1 MPIPQNLKQS
11 LKKTARQIQN
21 EPLEILRSAAKQVTG
36 DENIKLPWEE
46 SETSDKSNEEK
57 QGSNSQVND
66 PGREEKEYKKRVAE
80 QDGRRLEALESE
92 LLDIRRQKK
101 FNELLSK
108 IQNGE
113 DVPIEEFQE
122 LSVEQRDVLKAQ
134 LEATQKRKQAQLQQ
148 QSSGIPM
155 PTSKQGR
162 QMGAGARKRSAQK
175 ETTRVEKP
183 VPPSG

>member
-21 EPLEILRSAAKQVTG
+21 EPLEILKSAAKQVTG
-36 DENIKLPWEE
+36 DENIKLPWEDA
-46 SETSDKSNEEK
+46 ETDSKPKEEK
-57 QGSNSQVND
+57 QGNDSQTNGPSND
-66 PGREEKEYKKRVAE
+66 EKEYKKKLAE
-80 QDGRRLEALESE
+80 QDGRKLEALESE
-92 LLDIRRQKK
+92 LRDIRRQKR
-101 FNELLSK
+101 FNELLGR

-134 LEATQKRKQAQLQQ
+134 LEATQKRKQMQSQQ

>member
-1 MPIPQNLKQS
+1 MNTAQQNLKQA
-11 LKKTARQIQN
+11 LKKTARQIRN
-21 EPLEILRSAAKQVTG
+21 EPLEILKSAAKQVTG

-46 SETSDKSNEEK
+46 SETNEKPKENNQSDGN
-57 QGSNSQVND
+57 GNGPTN
-66 PGREEKEYKKRVAE
+66 EEKEYKKKVAE

-92 LLDIRRQKK
+92 LRDIRRQKK
-101 FNELLSK
+101 FNELLAR
-108 IQNGE
+108 IQSGE
-113 DVPIEEFQE
+113 EVPIEEFQE
-122 LSVEQRDVLKAQ
+122 LSSEQRDVLKAQ
-134 LEATQKRKQAQLQQ
+134 LEATQKRKQRESQQ